1 MDTIRTIINI
11 ARVVLVA
18 VAFLAF
24 IAALLDPPIGDEP
37 MLFNCVTEGDPM
49 LLKCTTEDKPAEESA
64 GAYAAL
70 IAVMTGGLALLR
82 VVPTRRRIR
91 RVFDFLTGIGL
102 LATGYLWMAA
112 ETETHP
118 RSLEIPIFLLVLFGL
133 TAVLILLPLVPILAG
148 VFADRMSRR
157 SEHTSICRPPDSQ
170 SQQEIDQMTASNRI
184 SESSLQEIEIALERY
199 REAIEASPMTQSTK
213 QTRHG
218 QAALFVRWLKSD
230 YDPGQ
235 GLEPPRR

>member
-1 MDTIRTIINI
+1 MGTIQTIVTV

-37 MLFNCVTEGDPM
+37 MLLNCVTEGDPM
-49 LLKCTTEDKPAEESA
+49 LLKCTTEDKPAEGSA

-91 RVFDFLTGIGL
+91 RIFDFLTGIGL

-112 ETETHP
+112 EAETHP
-118 RSLEIPIFLLVLFGL
+118 RSLEIPILLLVLFGL
-133 TAVLILLPLVPILAG
+133 TAVLILLPLAPILTGAF
-148 VFADRMSRR
+148 VDRMSRR
-157 SEHTSICRPPDSQ
+157 SQHTSICRPPDSQ
-170 SQQEIDQMTASNRI
+170 SQQRIDEMTASNRV
-184 SESSLQEIEIALERY
+184 SESSLQEIEIALEQY

-213 QTRHG
+213 QTRYG
-218 QAALFVRWLKSD
+218 QAAIFVRWLKSD
-230 YDPGQ
+230 YYPGQ
-235 GLEPPRR
+235 GLERPHR